1 MSELG
6 GRVTDAFLTAKSL
19 LSQNKEQKSLVK
31 TITIIEQVLE
41 DLRANRSPNK
51 TLLDFLEIG
60 PSKGFALRMKLR
72 GLLSIKKSKL
82 QKIVSSMKQD
92 IDILQ
97 KISVCPY
104 CGGSGEE
111 QSHGYER
118 SGRRIHTTISLDKC
132 EQCGGSGKSELGR
145 DVEKI
150 VNEALKRL
158 EESTV

>member
-72 GLLSIKKSKL
+72 GLLSLKKS
-82 QKIVSSMKQD
+82 
-92 IDILQ
+92 
-97 KISVCPY
+97 
-104 CGGSGEE
+104 
-111 QSHGYER
+111 
-118 SGRRIHTTISLDKC
+118 
-132 EQCGGSGKSELGR
+132 
-145 DVEKI
+145 
-150 VNEALKRL
+150 RL
-158 EESTV
+158 